1 MNKVIYFFSG
11 TGNNL
16 AVARTLSKLL
26 EDTDILPITTL
37 LTHKKIDKKYQIVG
51 FCSPAYYCHI
61 PPIVKKS
68 MKNLIFTPTQR
79 VFTIVCCSGNQ
90 GHSLLDLRES
100 VNSSNK
106 EVNQEFSLTFP
117 GNNILLHDAY
127 PKLYQKFLIKKA
139 QKKLSKISYLILNNV
154 KTKPASETILYK
166 LANKNSLDQS
176 IDTLHLKGSLFT
188 INEFCIYCGRCAKLC
203 PVDNIKVTY
212 NSVTFSNKCQQCM
225 SCIQWCPQHAIN
237 YLNQTQTRQQY
248 HNPEIKLMDM
258 LCISDEIDEADQSV

>member
-16 AVARTLSKLL
+16 AVAKTLSKLL

-37 LTHKKIDKKYQIVG
+37 LTHKKIDEKYQIVG

-61 PPIVKKS
+61 PPIVKES
-68 MKNLIFTPTQR
+68 MQNLIFTCTQR

-90 GHSLLDLRES
+90 GRSLLDMREAI
-100 VNSSNK
+100 NSSNK
-106 EVNQEFSLTFP
+106 QVNQEFTLTLP
-117 GNNILLHDAY
+117 GNNILLYDAY
-127 PKLYQKFLIKKA
+127 PKFHQKLLLKKA
-139 QKKLSKISYLILNNV
+139 QKRLSKISYLILNNV

-166 LANKNSLDQS
+166 LSNKNSLNQS
-176 IDTLHLKGSLFT
+176 IETLQLKGSLFK

-203 PVDNIKVTY
+203 PVNNIKVTY

-237 YLNQTQTRQQY
+237 YLDKTQGRQQY
-248 HNPEIKLMDM
+248 HNPEVKLMDM
-258 LCISDEIDEADQSV
+258 LYILDESNQSV